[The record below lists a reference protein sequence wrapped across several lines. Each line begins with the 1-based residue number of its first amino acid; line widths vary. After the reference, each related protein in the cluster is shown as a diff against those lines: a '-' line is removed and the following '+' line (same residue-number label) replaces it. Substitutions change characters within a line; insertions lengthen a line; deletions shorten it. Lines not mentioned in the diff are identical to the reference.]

1 MFLLNKR
8 LTVLLFLAIGFA
20 AFGQGPSDWPTYG
33 GDPGGQRYSRLT
45 DITPVNVNSLRP
57 AWVYHTHALDSARL
71 GHRSAAFE
79 STPILFHGTLYLTT
93 PFDEV
98 IALDPLTGAQ
108 RWRYD
113 PQLPPIGEGN
123 LVTSR
128 GVASWDS
135 GGQSVCAA
143 RLFVGTL
150 DARLIALD
158 AVDGR
163 PCQDF
168 GDNGQISLKNGVQH
182 QEGAT
187 YAITSAPT
195 VVGDVVVVGSSIP
208 DNQAVDVEM
217 GTVRG
222 FDVRSGRLLWAW
234 DPIPWALGETPRT
247 GAGNAW
253 STISADPALGLIYV
267 PTGSAAPDYYGGL
280 RPGDN
285 RDADSVVAL
294 DAATGK
300 KRWAFQVVHHNLWDY
315 DIAAEPILFTWRN
328 NTPAVAVTT
337 KMGQVFV
344 LDRRTGAPLFPVTE
358 TSVPKSDVPGETAS
372 PTQPISSLPAVGPT
386 ALAYASNGWQRDA
399 RNADYCAT
407 QMHVLRYEGMYTP
420 PSLGGTIEFP
430 GPLGGVNWGSPAFD
444 PQSGI
449 LYADNNRYPYQVSL
463 IPLSAEP
470 SSSKPTT
477 LSRLY
482 RLLTI
487 GHRKLKI
494 ALAVLLVLAGCALR
508 RSWLPGWLFG
518 ISALLVVAIT
528 VLGSQLAARDRY
540 AEETRSLHAP
550 FGDDLSPDRGAP
562 YLIHRKPILDYD
574 GLPCTNPPWS
584 ALTAINLNTG
594 KKLWEVPV
602 GTLVAGAKTG
612 TVGLGGPIVTAG
624 GLVFT
629 AATKDPFLRAFDA
642 KTGEQL
648 WQGQLPVPAQSTP
661 MSYKAEGKQ
670 FIVIAAGGHGTFGTP
685 QGDSLVAFALP

>member
-1 MFLLNKR
+1 MFRLNPCLPALL
-8 LTVLLFLAIGFA
+8 LLAIGSMTS
-20 AFGQGPSDWPTYG
+20 GQAPSDWPTYG
-33 GDPGGQRYSRLT
+33 GDPGGQRHSSLA
-45 DITPVNVNSLRP
+45 DITPANVNTLRP

-93 PFDEV
+93 PFDVV
-98 IALDPLTGAQ
+98 IALDPLTGAE

-135 GGQSVCAA
+135 GGQGACAS
-143 RLFVGTL
+143 RLFLGTL

-158 AVDGR
+158 ANDGH

-182 QEGAT
+182 KEGAT

-208 DNQAVDVEM
+208 DNQSVDVEM

-222 FDVRSGRLLWAW
+222 FDVRTGRLLWAW
-234 DPIPWALGETPRT
+234 DPIPWALGQTPRT

-267 PTGSAAPDYYGGL
+267 PTGSAALDYYGGL

-294 DAATGK
+294 DAATGT

-315 DIAAEPILFTWRN
+315 DVAAQPVLFTWRN

-344 LDRRTGAPLFPVTE
+344 LDRRTGAPLFPITE
-358 TSVPKSDVPGETAS
+358 SSVPQTDVPGETSS

-386 ALAYASNGWQRDA
+386 TLDYGSNGWQRDA

-407 QMHVLRYEGMYTP
+407 QMNALRNEGMYTP
-420 PSLGGTIEFP
+420 PSLGGSVEFP

-444 PQSGI
+444 AASGI
-449 LYADNNRYPYQVSL
+449 MYANNNRYPYAVWLVPQHIRFGPLYERIIRGDPRLRASL
-463 IPLSAEP
+463 AFLLMAAGCAKRRSW
-470 SSSKPTT
+470 KPGWTFG
-477 LSRLY
+477 
-482 RLLTI
+482 I
-487 GHRKLKI
+487 
-494 ALAVLLVLAGCALR
+494 LALLVLV
-508 RSWLPGWLFG
+508 SIP
-518 ISALLVVAIT
+518 
-528 VLGSQLAARDRY
+528 LGYAA
-540 AEETRSLHAP
+540 ETRAVHAP

-584 ALTAINLNTG
+584 ALTAINLDTG

-629 AATKDPFLRAFDA
+629 AATKDAFLRAFDA

-648 WQGQLPVPAQSTP
+648 WQGPLPVPAQSTP
-661 MSYKAEGKQ
+661 MSYKAGGKQ
-670 FIVIAAGGHGTFGTP
+670 FLVIAAGGHGTFGTP

>member
-1 MFLLNKR
+1 MLRLNRSLPTLL
-8 LTVLLFLAIGFA
+8 LLASGSMTSGQA
-20 AFGQGPSDWPTYG
+20 ASDWPTYG
-33 GDPGGQRYSRLT
+33 GDAGGQRYSRLT
-45 DITPVNVNSLRP
+45 DITPANVTTLRP

-79 STPILFHGTLYLTT
+79 STPILFHGALYLTT
-93 PFDEV
+93 PFDVV
-98 IALDPLTGAQ
+98 IALDPATGAE
-108 RWRYD
+108 RWQYD

-128 GVASWDS
+128 GVASWDG
-135 GGQSVCAA
+135 GGQGACAS
-143 RLFVGTL
+143 RLFLGTL

-158 AVDGR
+158 AVDGH

-168 GDNGQISLKNGVQH
+168 GDNGQITLKNGVQH
-182 QEGAT
+182 KEGAT

-195 VVGDVVVVGSSIP
+195 VVGNVVVVGSSIP

-222 FDVRSGRLLWAW
+222 FDVRTGRLLWAW
-234 DPIPWALGETPRT
+234 DPIPWALGQTPRT

-267 PTGSAAPDYYGGL
+267 PTGSAAPDYYGGM

-294 DAATGK
+294 DAATGR
-300 KRWAFQVVHHNLWDY
+300 KRWAFQVVHHNPWDY
-315 DIAAEPILFTWRN
+315 DVAAEPVLFTWRD
-328 NTPAVAVTT
+328 NTPAIAVTT

-344 LDRRTGAPLFPVTE
+344 LDRRTGVPLFPVAE
-358 TSVPKSDVPGETAS
+358 SPVPKTDVPGETAS
-372 PTQPISSLPAVGPT
+372 STQPISSLAAVGPT
-386 ALAYASNGWQRDA
+386 TLDYPSNGWQRDP

-407 QMHVLRYEGMYTP
+407 QMRALRYEGMYTP
-420 PSLGGTIEFP
+420 PSLGGSVEFP

-449 LYADNNRYPYQVSL
+449 LYANNNRYPYQATL
-463 IPLSAEP
+463 IPQSAEP
-470 SSSKPTT
+470 SSTKSTP
-477 LSRLY
+477 LIDLY
-482 RLLTI
+482 RLLLV
-487 GHRKLKI
+487 GRRKFKI
-494 ALAVLLVLAGCALR
+494 ALAVLLVLAGCVLR
-508 RSWLPGWLFG
+508 RSWLPGWWFG
-518 ISALLVVAIT
+518 AAALLVVAII

-540 AEETRSLHAP
+540 AAETRSLHAP
-550 FGDDLSPDRGAP
+550 FGDDLSPNRGAP

-584 ALTAINLNTG
+584 ALTAIDLNTG

-629 AATKDPFLRAFDA
+629 AATKDAFLRAFDA

-648 WQGQLPVPAQSTP
+648 WQGPLPVPAQSTP
-661 MSYKAEGKQ
+661 MSYKAGGKQ
-670 FIVIAAGGHGTFGTP
+670 FLVIAAGGHGTFGTP

>member
-1 MFLLNKR
+1 MFRPHWCLPALLS
-8 LTVLLFLAIGFA
+8 LAISLA

-33 GDPGGQRYSRLT
+33 GDPGGQRYSGLS
-45 DITPVNVNSLRP
+45 DITPANVNALRP

-98 IALDPLTGAQ
+98 IALDPLSGSE

-128 GVASWDS
+128 GVASWDG
-135 GGQSVCAA
+135 GGQGACAS
-143 RLFVGTL
+143 RLFLGTL

-158 AVDGR
+158 ATDGH
-163 PCQDF
+163 PCPDF
-168 GDNGQISLKNGVQH
+168 GDNGQITLTNGVQH
-182 QEGAT
+182 KPGAT

-195 VVGDVVVVGSSIP
+195 VIGDVVVVGSSIP
-208 DNQAVDVEM
+208 DNQSVDVEM

-234 DPIPWALGETPRT
+234 DPIPWGLGETPRT

-285 RDADSVVAL
+285 RDADSIVAL
-294 DAATGK
+294 DAATGT

-315 DIAAEPILFTWRN
+315 DVAAQPVLFTWRKS
-328 NTPAVAVTT
+328 TPAVAVTT

-344 LDRRTGAPLFPVTE
+344 LDRRTGMPLFPVTE
-358 TSVPKSDVPGETAS
+358 TPVPQSDVPGETTSA
-372 PTQPISSLPAVGPT
+372 TQPISSLPAVGPT
-386 ALAYASNGWQRDA
+386 TLEYPSNGWQRDA

-407 QMHVLRYEGMYTP
+407 QIRALRYDGMYTP
-420 PSLGGTIEFP
+420 PSLRGSVEFP

-444 PQSGI
+444 PQSSV
-449 LYADNNRYPYQVSL
+449 LYANNNRYPYEVWL
-463 IPLSAEP
+463 IPIASQSPRKYA
-470 SSSKPTT
+470 SVIAFCQTVMFG
-477 LSRLY
+477 R
-482 RLLTI
+482 
-487 GHRKLKI
+487 RKLKI
-494 ALAVLLVLAGCALR
+494 ALAILLVIAGCVVR
-508 RSWLPGWLFG
+508 RSWLPGWWFG
-518 ISALLVVAIT
+518 VSALLVVAVV
-528 VLGSQLAARDRY
+528 VLGNHLAARARDA
-540 AEETRSLHAP
+540 AESRAVNAP

-562 YLIHRKPILDYD
+562 YLMHRKPILDYD
-574 GLPCTNPPWS
+574 SLPCTNPPWS
-584 ALTAINLNTG
+584 ALTAIDLNTG

-602 GTLVAGAKTG
+602 GTLAPGAKTG

-642 KTGEQL
+642 KTGDQL

-661 MSYKAEGKQ
+661 MTYKAGGKE

>member
-1 MFLLNKR
+1 MFRPHWCLP
-8 LTVLLFLAIGFA
+8 VLLSLAISLD
-20 AFGQGPSDWPTYG
+20 AFGQGSSDWPTYG
-33 GDPGGQRYSRLT
+33 GGPGGQRYSGLT
-45 DITPVNVNSLRP
+45 DITPANVKTLRP

-93 PFDEV
+93 PFDVV

-128 GVASWDS
+128 GVASWDG
-135 GGQSVCAA
+135 GGQDICAA

-158 AVDGR
+158 ATDGR
-163 PCQDF
+163 PCRDF
-168 GDNGQISLKNGVQH
+168 GDNGQITLKNGVQH
-182 QEGAT
+182 KPGAT

-195 VVGDVVVVGSSIP
+195 VIGDVVVVGSSIP

-234 DPIPWALGETPRT
+234 DPIPWGLGETPRT

-267 PTGSAAPDYYGGL
+267 PTGSAAPDYFGGL

-285 RDADSVVAL
+285 RDADSIVAL
-294 DAATGK
+294 DAATGT

-315 DIAAEPILFTWRN
+315 DVAAQPVLFTWRKS
-328 NTPAVAVTT
+328 TPAVAVTT

-344 LDRRTGAPLFPVTE
+344 LDRRTGTPLFPVTE
-358 TSVPKSDVPGETAS
+358 MPVAQSDVPGETSS
-372 PTQPISSLPAVGPT
+372 PTQPISSLPPVGPT
-386 ALAYASNGWQRDA
+386 TLDYPSNGWQRDA

-407 QMHVLRYEGMYTP
+407 QIRALSYDGMYTP
-420 PSLGGTIEFP
+420 PSLRGSVEFP

-444 PQSGI
+444 PQSGV
-449 LYADNNRYPYQVSL
+449 LYANNNRYPYGVWL
-463 IPLSAEP
+463 IPI
-470 SSSKPTT
+470 SSQSPGRYAGVIALCKF
-477 LSRLY
+477 
-482 RLLTI
+482 LLF
-487 GHRKLKI
+487 GRRKLKI
-494 ALAVLLVLAGCALR
+494 ALAILLVIAGCVLR
-508 RSWLPGWLFG
+508 RSWLPGWWCGL
-518 ISALLVVAIT
+518 SALLVVAAV
-528 VLGSQLAARDRY
+528 VLGNNLAARTQY
-540 AEETRSLHAP
+540 IAETRSLNAP

-562 YLIHRKPILDYD
+562 YLMHRKPILDYD
-574 GLPCTNPPWS
+574 GLPCSNPPWS
-584 ALTAINLNTG
+584 ALTAIDLNSG

-602 GTLVAGAKTG
+602 GTLVPGAKTG

-642 KTGEQL
+642 KTGEQR
-648 WQGQLPVPAQSTP
+648 WHGQLPVPAQSTP
-661 MSYKAEGKQ
+661 MTYRVGGKQ

>member
-1 MFLLNKR
+1 MFRPLQR
-8 LTVLLFLAIGFA
+8 LSALLFLAICLTPFA
-20 AFGQGPSDWPTYG
+20 QTPSDWPTYG
-33 GDPGGQRYSRLT
+33 GDPGGQRYSSLT
-45 DITPVNVNSLRP
+45 DITPANVNSLRP
-57 AWVYHTHALDSARL
+57 AWVYHTHALDSARV

-79 STPILFHGTLYLTT
+79 STPILFRGTMYLTT

-98 IALDPLTGAQ
+98 IALDPLTGVQ

-113 PQLPPIGEGN
+113 PQLPPINEGN

-135 GGQSVCAA
+135 GGQGVCAT
-143 RLFVGTL
+143 RLFIGTL

-158 AVDGR
+158 AATGR
-163 PCQDF
+163 PCPGF
-168 GDNGQISLKNGVQH
+168 GDNGQITLKNGVEH
-182 QEGAT
+182 KVDAV

-195 VVGDVVVVGSSIP
+195 VLGDVVVVGSSIP

-222 FDVRSGRLLWAW
+222 FDVRTGKLLWAW

-253 STISADPALGLIYV
+253 STISADPALGLIFV

-294 DAATGK
+294 DAATGA

-315 DIAAEPILFTWRN
+315 DVAAEPVLFTWRN
-328 NTPAVAVTT
+328 NTPAIAVTT

-358 TSVPKSDVPGETAS
+358 SSVPKTDVPGETAS

-386 ALAYASNGWQRDA
+386 ALDYPSNGWQRDA

-407 QMHVLRYEGMYTP
+407 QMRALRYEGMYTP
-420 PSLGGTIEFP
+420 PSLGGSVEFP

-444 PQSGI
+444 PASGI
-449 LYADNNRYPYQVSL
+449 MYANNNRYAYSASL
-463 IPLSAEP
+463 IPRTAEP
-470 SSSKPTT
+470 SAESAP
-477 LSRLY
+477 LIDLY
-482 RLLTI
+482 RLLLV
-487 GHRKLKI
+487 GRRKLKI

-508 RSWLPGWLFG
+508 RSWLPGWWFG
-518 ISALLVVAIT
+518 ASALLVIAAI
-528 VLGSQLAARDRY
+528 VLGSRLAARDRY
-540 AEETRSLHAP
+540 MAETRSLHAP
-550 FGDDLSPDRGAP
+550 FGDDLSPNRGAP

-602 GTLVAGAKTG
+602 GTLVPGAKTG

-629 AATKDPFLRAFDA
+629 AAAKDPFLRAFDA
-642 KTGEQL
+642 KTGAEL
-648 WQGQLPVPAQSTP
+648 WAGQLPVPAQSTP
-661 MSYKAEGKQ
+661 MTYKAGGRQ

>member
-1 MFLLNKR
+1 MFRPHWRLPALLS
-8 LTVLLFLAIGFA
+8 LAISLA
-20 AFGQGPSDWPTYG
+20 ASGQGP
-33 GDPGGQRYSRLT
+33 T
-45 DITPVNVNSLRP
+45 DITPANVNSLRP

-79 STPILFHGTLYLTT
+79 STPILFRGTMYLTT

-98 IALDPLTGAQ
+98 IALDPLTGSEL
-108 RWRYD
+108 WRYD
-113 PQLPPIGEGN
+113 PRLPPIGEGN

-128 GVASWDS
+128 GVASWDG
-135 GGQSVCAA
+135 GGQGVCAV

-150 DARLIALD
+150 DARLIAID
-158 AVDGR
+158 AADGH
-163 PCQDF
+163 PCPDF

-182 QEGAT
+182 KQGDT

-234 DPIPWALGETPRT
+234 DPIPWALRQTPRT

-285 RDADSVVAL
+285 RDADSIVAL
-294 DAATGK
+294 DAATGM

-315 DIAAEPILFTWRN
+315 DVAAQPVLFTWRKS
-328 NTPAVAVTT
+328 TPAVAVTT

-344 LDRRTGAPLFPVTE
+344 LDRRTGVPLFPVTD
-358 TSVPKSDVPGETAS
+358 TPVPSSDVPGETAS
-372 PTQPISSLPAVGPT
+372 PTQPISSLPPVGPT
-386 ALAYASNGWQRDA
+386 ILDYPSNGWQRDA
-399 RNADYCAT
+399 RNTEYCAS
-407 QMHVLRYEGMYTP
+407 QMRALRYKGMYTP
-420 PSLGGTIEFP
+420 PSLRGSVEFP

-444 PQSGI
+444 PASGI
-449 LYADNNRYPYQVSL
+449 MYVNNNRYAYSAQLIPQHLRFGPLYGRIVTVSL
-463 IPLSAEP
+463 QLRVSLVI
-470 SSSKPTT
+470 
-477 LSRLY
+477 
-482 RLLTI
+482 LL
-487 GHRKLKI
+487 
-494 ALAVLLVLAGCALR
+494 LAVGCAKR
-508 RSWLPGWLFG
+508 RSWKPGWAFG
-518 ISALLVVAIT
+518 IPALVVLVSIP
-528 VLGSQLAARDRY
+528 LGQAAV
-540 AEETRSLHAP
+540 TRAVHAA
-550 FGDDLSPDRGAP
+550 FGDDLSPNRGAP
-562 YLIHRKPILDYD
+562 YLIHRKPILDHD

-584 ALTAINLNTG
+584 ALTAINLDTG

-602 GTLVAGAKTG
+602 GTLVPGARTG

-661 MSYKAEGKQ
+661 MTYKAGGKE

>member
-1 MFLLNKR
+1 MLRPHWCLPALLS
-8 LTVLLFLAIGFA
+8 LAISLA
-20 AFGQGPSDWPTYG
+20 AFGQGTSDWPTYG
-33 GDPGGQRYSRLT
+33 GDPGGQRYSSLT
-45 DITPVNVNSLRP
+45 DVTPANVNALRR

-98 IALDPLTGAQ
+98 IALDPLTGAE

-128 GVASWDS
+128 GVASWDG
-135 GGQSVCAA
+135 GGQGACAS
-143 RLFVGTL
+143 RLFLGTL

-158 AVDGR
+158 ATDGH
-163 PCQDF
+163 PCPDF
-168 GDNGQISLKNGVQH
+168 GDNGEITLTNGVQH
-182 QEGAT
+182 KEGAT
-187 YAITSAPT
+187 YAITSATT
-195 VVGDVVVVGSSIP
+195 VIGDVVVVGSSIP

-217 GTVRG
+217 GIVRG
-222 FDVRSGRLLWAW
+222 FDVRSGRLLWTW

-285 RDADSVVAL
+285 RDADSIVAL
-294 DAATGK
+294 DAATGA

-315 DIAAEPILFTWRN
+315 DVAAQPVLFTWRKS
-328 NTPAVAVTT
+328 TPAVAVTT

-344 LDRRTGAPLFPVTE
+344 LDRRTGVPLFPVTE
-358 TSVPKSDVPGETAS
+358 MPVPQSDIFGETTSA
-372 PTQPISSLPAVGPT
+372 TQPISSLPPVGPT
-386 ALAYASNGWQRDA
+386 TLDYPSNGWQRDA
-399 RNADYCAT
+399 RNADFCAT
-407 QMHVLRYEGMYTP
+407 QIRALRYDGMYTP
-420 PSLGGTIEFP
+420 PSLRGSVEFP

-444 PQSGI
+444 PQSGV
-449 LYADNNRYPYQVSL
+449 LYANNNRYPYEVWL
-463 IPLSAEP
+463 IPI
-470 SSSKPTT
+470 SSQPPRKYAGVIA
-477 LSRLY
+477 LCKF
-482 RLLTI
+482 LLF
-487 GHRKLKI
+487 GRRKLKI
-494 ALAVLLVLAGCALR
+494 ALAILLVFAGCVLR
-508 RSWLPGWLFG
+508 RSWLPGWWCG
-518 ISALLVVAIT
+518 VSALLVVAGV
-528 VLGSQLAARDRY
+528 VLGNNLAARTHY
-540 AEETRSLHAP
+540 IAETRSLNAP

-562 YLIHRKPILDYD
+562 YLMHRKPILDYD

-584 ALTAINLNTG
+584 ALTAIDLNTG

-602 GTLVAGAKTG
+602 GTLVPGAKTG

-661 MSYKAEGKQ
+661 MTYKAGGKE